1 MSDQNFKE
9 VKKTSIGGQ
18 ALMEGLMMM
27 GPYKIS
33 TCVRLSSGE
42 ILEKTMDRP
51 KASKAAKIP
60 FIRGVVN
67 LFTQMKIGIG
77 ELMYSA
83 EQIDLSEDEP
93 KDKAKV
99 DQEPVETVETEATE
113 SGETEAVEV
122 AATEEPEKK
131 EKESLPG
138 WALVLTVVFALG
150 LSICLFILLPS
161 FLVSFIPW
169 DRSITAIHVLS
180 NLLEGCVRIGIFVAY
195 LSLVN
200 RMNEMSRVWMYH
212 GAEHKTIYCYESGE
226 ELTVENCRKFPKEHK
241 RCGTSFMFLVMIIA
255 ILVFSLVPDLGRWL
269 NMLVKLALIPIV
281 AGISYEVIKYAG
293 SHENKFCSALSK
305 PGLLF
310 QKLTTKE
317 PDDSMLEVAIKAMQN
332 VIPEDA
338 EADRW

>member
-1 MSDQNFKE
+1 
-9 VKKTSIGGQ
+9 
-18 ALMEGLMMM
+18 MMM

-60 FIRGVVN
+60 LVRGVVN

-93 KDKAKV
+93 KDKTKV
-99 DQEPVETVETEATE
+99 DREPSEPAAAEPTESAEPETVETEPAETAAGD
-113 SGETEAVEV
+113 SCETEAAEPT
-122 AATEEPEKK
+122 ATEKTGKK
-131 EKESLPG
+131 DKESLPG

-169 DRSITAIHVLS
+169 DRSVTAIHILS
-180 NLLEGCVRIGIFVAY
+180 NFLEGCVRIALFVAY
-195 LSLVN
+195 LSLAN

-226 ELTVENCRKFPKEHK
+226 ELTVENCRKFPKEHR

-293 SHENKFCSALSK
+293 SHENKFCRALSK

-317 PDDSMLEVAIKAMQN
+317 PDDSMLEVAIKAMKN